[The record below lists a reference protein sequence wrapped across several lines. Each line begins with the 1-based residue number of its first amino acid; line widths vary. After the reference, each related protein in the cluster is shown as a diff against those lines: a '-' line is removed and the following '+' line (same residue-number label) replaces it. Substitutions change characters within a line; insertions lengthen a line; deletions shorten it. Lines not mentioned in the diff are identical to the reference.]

1 MKRICKYCGV
11 EFDGD
16 PGSISCPA
24 CAQDHKKS
32 TLRAR
37 TCRQCGT
44 VFAGGPR
51 AWYCPSCRHERKK
64 ESDRSYKKR
73 GAERLIGS
81 IDRCIICGKDYVVNG
96 SRQRYCKDCAPSAI
110 KSRDSESSL
119 KYYYDNIDVDER
131 RITRQQS
138 SAPIKCAWCGKLFV
152 PTTRAITC
160 SPECS
165 HARHLKIMQKYGIER
180 KKQTMN
186 KTTDLYNVCVSE
198 SLNYTD
204 KDAFVSDMTLSS
216 VWGEDL
222 ESDIPQD
229 RIDWLGS
236 IWDASHRDIKAIART
251 AGISQ
256 RALARRFCIPIRTME
271 EWGRG
276 KNGCALHI
284 RLMMQ
289 ECLGLVKPEP

>member
-1 MKRICKYCGV
+1 MKRICQYCGV

-51 AWYCPSCRHERKK
+51 AWYCPSCRGERKK
-64 ESDRSYKKR
+64 ETDRSYKKR
-73 GAERLIGS
+73 GPVRPLGS
-81 IDRCIICGKDYVVNG
+81 IDRCIVCGKGFVVNS
-96 SRQRYCKDCAPSAI
+96 SRQRYCKDCAAEEI
-110 KSRDSESSL
+110 KKRDRESSL
-119 KYYYDNIDVDER
+119 KYYYDNIDSEER
-131 RITRQQS
+131 RTVRQLS
-138 SAPIKCAWCGKLFV
+138 SAPIKCEWCGKLFI
-152 PTTRAITC
+152 PTTRAVTC

-165 HARHLKIMQKYGIER
+165 LARHLKMMREYDAER
-180 KKQTMN
+180 KLRTMN
-186 KTTDLYNVCVSE
+186 KIDLYNLCVSE
-198 SLNYTD
+198 SFNYTD
-204 KDAFVSDMTLSS
+204 RDAFVSDMALSS
-216 VWGEDL
+216 VWEDDL
-222 ESDIPQD
+222 DAEMPQD
-229 RIDWLGS
+229 RIDWLS
-236 IWDASHRDIKAIART
+236 NIWDASHRDIKSIAKA
-251 AGISQ
+251 AGMSQ